1 MMNDAELSVA
11 GFREPIAA
19 TVDEGFH
26 PEAPFRAFYAH
37 YGPAI
42 CGRPISGLVQEAGV
56 PTQYF
61 EHLALQERVPGQVSL
76 KALGAAWLAE
86 HDFDAEPEEAE
97 HAPVVDLRDRLPKHP
112 GAEYPRRRLADIRYL
127 VIHHTGAGAE
137 FGPERI
143 AAEHVE
149 ANGWPGIGYH
159 YVVDAAGMVYQTQDA
174 TVVSHHV
181 AQFNLAAMGIA
192 LVGDLSQA
200 LPAQTQLRATARL
213 LAQLCLDL
221 GLPPSALRGHGEIVG
236 SRCPGERFL
245 SEWKPALLREVERG
259 LRARPRLAAAAMSAL
274 SDRADAP

>member
-1 MMNDAELSVA
+1 MWNDDEPPEA
-11 GFREPIAA
+11 GFREPIASA
-19 TVDEGFH
+19 DDESFQ

-42 CGRPISGLVQEAGV
+42 CGRPISGLIEEAGV

-76 KALGAAWLAE
+76 KALGSVWLAE
-86 HDFDAEPEEAE
+86 RGAVDLLDEGALPAS
-97 HAPVVDLRDRLPKHP
+97 VDLRDRLSKHP
-112 GAEYPRRRLADIRYL
+112 SAEYPLRRLADIRYL
-127 VIHHTGAGAE
+127 VIHHTGAGPE

-143 AAEHVE
+143 AVEHVE

-159 YVVDAAGMVYQTQDA
+159 YVIDTAGMVCQTQDA

-181 AQFNLAAMGIA
+181 AQFNLAAIGIA

-200 LPAQTQLRATARL
+200 SPAADQLRATAGL
-213 LAQLCLDL
+213 LARLCQDL
-221 GLPPSALRGHGEIVG
+221 GLPPSAIRGHGEIVG

-245 SEWKPALLREVERG
+245 SEWKPALLREVERS
-259 LRARPRLAAAAMSAL
+259 LRPRPIQAPEPALADRLGSA
-274 SDRADAP
+274 